1 MSFEYRKEAL
11 SIEEAVM
18 YLEKFDA
25 NNKIHVDKIESPE
38 GGQLYMFYSD
48 DDVKLRKLYLT
59 KKEIVII
66 NETVFLR
73 RLEIRWCSMEL

>member
-1 MSFEYRKEAL
+1 M
-11 SIEEAVM
+11 M

-48 DDVKLRKLYLT
+48 DDVKLRKFYLY
-59 KKEIVII
+59 K
-66 NETVFLR
+66 
-73 RLEIRWCSMEL
+73 